1 MIDQPS
7 MIITIDGPSSSG
19 KSTIGQKLAHKIGY
33 HYLDTGCLYRA
44 LTVATLQRDIPVTDT
59 HAIIKL
65 ATEIDITVQISKMED
80 GRQYTVLINSTDVT
94 WDLRSSNT
102 DTNVALI
109 STIPGVRQI
118 LTEQM
123 RSIADGVSIV
133 MVGRDIGTVVVPEAP
148 LKFYLDASIDERA
161 RRRHKENIA
170 NGQKSD
176 YQEIL
181 SNLQARDRIDTQ
193 RESAPLRK
201 PTSAH
206 IIDTTSMKP
215 MSVLNAILMIFHDSM

>member
-1 MIDQPS
+1 MIAQPS

-65 ATEIDITVQISKMED
+65 ATEIDITVQTSKMED

-181 SNLQARDRIDTQ
+181 SNIHQEHL
-193 RESAPLRK
+193 
-201 PTSAH
+201 
-206 IIDTTSMKP
+206 
-215 MSVLNAILMIFHDSM
+215 